1 MATEIETPL
10 IALEGSSDAEAAG
23 NCLMGNL
30 GWMLDQANH
39 ALACEVA
46 AALAPLDLGQRG
58 FCVLSAAVGTDLTQ
72 TELASMIGLDKTT
85 MVVTVDDL
93 ESKGLAE
100 RVPSPTD
107 RRARVIKVTDA
118 GREMVAEG
126 QQIVLGVQNDVLG
139 ALPPSERAVFVGGLM
154 KLVSGRLSSAP
165 QCHPPLRRREQ
176 RA

>member
-1 MATEIETPL
+1 MATETETPL
-10 IALEGSSDAEAAG
+10 IASEGSPAADAAG
-23 NCLMGNL
+23 SCLMGNL

-39 ALACEVA
+39 ALGCEVA

-58 FCVLSAAVGTDLTQ
+58 FCVLSAAVDTDLTQ
-72 TELASMIGLDKTT
+72 TELAGLIGLDKTT

-93 ESKGLAE
+93 ERKGLAE
-100 RVPSPTD
+100 RIPSPTD

-118 GREMVAEG
+118 GRAKVAEG
-126 QQIVLGVQNDVLG
+126 QQIVLGVQNDVLE
-139 ALPPSERAVFVGGLM
+139 ALPPSERATFVGALM
-154 KLVSGRLSSAP
+154 RLVSGRLSNAP